1 MLFYDSFAGGCN
13 VSFAAKSLGFTVK
26 SSDKYIRC
34 FPDVELRDFR
44 SIQFEPGAVAW
55 FSPPCVDY
63 SIANPRRGLS
73 DSVLF
78 ENDSITELSTIIVE
92 NVPSFRT
99 PANVERLKQL
109 SRAMRSHLAYGCLN
123 LWEYGSLQQRRRFF
137 AVLTRDRAVWQA
149 MSDGMPKVDSSQTL
163 RNFWHLASFLG
174 DEGGGDRN
182 CPEGAYRLHT
192 SWGAGR
198 YYSRELPFPTFTR
211 SSLSRRYAFKTREFG
226 FPSSEMW
233 RLDGF
238 PLPLECIVDD
248 RTLSMSVV
256 GDGVPYRFVHSLLS
270 HLFGERASA

>member
-13 VSFAAKSLGFTVK
+13 VSIAAKSLGFTVI
-26 SSDKYIRC
+26 SSDKYVRC
-34 FPDVELRDFR
+34 FPDVILRDYR
-44 SIQFEPGAVAW
+44 DIQFEPGAVAW
-55 FSPPCVDY
+55 LSPPCVDY
-63 SIANPRRGLS
+63 SIANPRRRSS

-99 PANVERLKQL
+99 PVNVARLKQL
-109 SRAMRSHLAYGCLN
+109 AAAMRSHLAYGCLN

-137 AVLTRDRAVWQA
+137 AVITRDRDVWSA
-149 MSDGMPKVDSSQTL
+149 MDAGMPKVDSTETL
-163 RNFWHLASFLG
+163 RNFWSKASFLG
-174 DEGGGDRN
+174 DYGAGDKG

-211 SSLSRRYAFKTREFG
+211 SSLSRRYAFKTREFAM
-226 FPSSEMW
+226 PSSEMW

-238 PLPLECIVDD
+238 PLPLESLVDD

-256 GDGVPYRFVHSLLS
+256 GDGVPYRFVHRLLS